1 MAKKP
6 SPHMCFV
13 LLSKNALPTKKSLE
27 SALKTFPDLG
37 KVTLEFNDDKDAVTL
52 TCGDVQAMAMLM
64 WAPVPNGEADGA
76 TEHSLSALNGSWT
89 LPEHRAHLAVVEG
102 GLAPSLENF
111 IVFTRL
117 VAVLV
122 RATAAVGVYWGEA
135 RATHHPD
142 FVVDIAQSELPLPI
156 WVGVSIASSK
166 TGYELLSLGMRQLGL
181 PDLLLKSKRVNGGEL
196 EFFYDLLAYVAQR
209 GKKLPEGNTVGRDEG
224 EKLKVKYV
232 KSPVDAKQQVWSVTL
247 PSGK

>member
-27 SALKTFPDLG
+27 AALKTFPDLG
-37 KVTLEFNDDKDAVTL
+37 KVQIKVDKDNDAVTL
-52 TCGDVQAMAMLM
+52 TCGDVQAMAALM

-76 TEHSLSALNGSWT
+76 TDHSLSGLNGSWT
-89 LPEHRAHLAVVEG
+89 LPEHRAHLIVVEG
-102 GLAPSLENF
+102 GPAPSLANLV
-111 IVFTRL
+111 VFTRL

-122 RATAAVGVYWGEA
+122 RATSSVGVYWGKSG
-135 RATHHPD
+135 ATHHPD
-142 FVVDIAQSELPLPI
+142 FVIDIAQSELPLPI

-181 PDLLLKSKRVNGGEL
+181 PDLLLKAKSVNGGEL

-232 KSPVDAKQQVWSVTL
+232 KSPIDAKQQVWSVTL
-247 PSGK
+247 PAGK